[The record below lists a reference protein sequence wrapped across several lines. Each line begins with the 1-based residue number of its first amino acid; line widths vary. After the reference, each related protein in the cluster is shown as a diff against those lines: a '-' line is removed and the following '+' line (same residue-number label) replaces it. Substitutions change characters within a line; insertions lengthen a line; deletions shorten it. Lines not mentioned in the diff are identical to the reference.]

1 MDGSVLLRAQKA
13 AWLSGA
19 EYRLWSFSVATLMA
33 GFWTVNK
40 YEVQQRVI
48 EKAGCWQ
55 NTYNPYNFNN
65 FELAGR

>member
-1 MDGSVLLRAQKA
+1 MAIGCGLPLC
-13 AWLSGA
+13 
-19 EYRLWSFSVATLMA
+19 SFSVATLMA

-40 YEVQQRVI
+40 YEVKQRVI

-65 FELAGR
+65 SESAGR

>member
-1 MDGSVLLRAQKA
+1 MAIGCGLPLC
-13 AWLSGA
+13 
-19 EYRLWSFSVATLMA
+19 SFSVATLMA

-40 YEVQQRVI
+40 YEVKQRVI